1 MAIWDDVISAR
12 DRLVY
17 GKTGRGTS
25 RIGFGQRP
33 ALIIIDVNYNWVGDR
48 RESILRSIERFPAS
62 CGEEAWRA
70 VDHIAGLL
78 PLARARKVPIFYT
91 TNDFRED
98 ILWPG
103 LSPGK
108 GTGGRAALSRIE
120 RGTDIVD
127 EIAPSPGDV
136 VIAKPKPSAFF
147 GTSLI
152 GFLRTLGVDTLLCC
166 GGTTSGCV
174 RATVV
179 DGYSYNYRVAVI
191 EEATFDRAEVS
202 HKINLFDMHAK
213 YADVVPTAEVQKYL
227 SRLPAPVVS
236 VAAS

>member
-1 MAIWDDVISAR
+1 MAIWDDVISPR
-12 DRLVY
+12 DRQVY
-17 GKTGRGTS
+17 GRTGRGAT

-70 VDHIAGLL
+70 VDCISALL
-78 PLARARKVPIFYT
+78 PVARSRKVPVFYT

-103 LSPGK
+103 HSPGK
-108 GTGGRAALSRIE
+108 GTGGRVRLAGIE

-127 EIAPSPGDV
+127 EIAPGPGDV

-147 GTSLI
+147 GTPLI

-202 HKINLFDMHAK
+202 HKINLFDMNAK
-213 YADVVPTAEVQKYL
+213 YADVVSAGEVMEYL
-227 SRLPAPVVS
+227 PSLREN
-236 VAAS
+236 